1 MVIEFLKYIKLYIE
15 RTSSVR
21 RRRMFLALSVMFN
34 LSGFGM
40 MPAWGNVST
49 TQPSESWE
57 LFLKDENLTAHIH
70 GIPLKLVL
78 ERFQKT
84 TSIATVINGNME
96 DRLVKADF
104 ENLPLEKG
112 LQQLLKGHQFIL
124 TFGNSVSPNGH
135 STHKIEALHVYPPLP
150 APESASQNPLV
161 TALAEATPPSNP
173 GKLERTANPVLSH
186 EDQGEKPQT
195 HEPDLANMTDEEL
208 KELASQS
215 EDPDLLLEA
224 LDELLDRG
232 RVADALPFLKSSLK
246 NPDPLI
252 RESALDLLYD
262 MEHPPVG
269 LIADVARYDPS
280 PDLRLDALDQL
291 TDVLEFG
298 NNPAFTLS
306 ALQNVALGDK
316 NAEVRLEAMEILVDH
331 VVDAEPNPT
340 QAPQQASQLKQI
352 LQQALNNANNH
363 EIHQETKDLLEELQ
377 DVSFTAS

>member
-1 MVIEFLKYIKLYIE
+1 MRI
-15 RTSSVR
+15 
-21 RRRMFLALSVMFN
+21 FLAFAIIFT
-34 LSGFGM
+34 LSGFGLKT
-40 MPAWGNVST
+40 AWGNTLT
-49 TQPSESWE
+49 TQPPENWE

-70 GIPLKLVL
+70 GIPLTLVL

-84 TSIATVINGNME
+84 TNIATVINGNMG

-112 LQQLLKGHQFIL
+112 LQKLLKGHQFIL
-124 TFGNSVSPNGH
+124 TFGDGAKQKTPSK
-135 STHKIEALHVYPPLP
+135 HKIEALHVYPALP
-150 APESASQNPLV
+150 ARELASQNPPV
-161 TALAEATPPSNP
+161 RALAEATPPSNP
-173 GKLERTANPVLSH
+173 ARLEIQTNPVFSH
-186 EDQGEKPQT
+186 EDQGEKSES
-195 HEPDLANMTDEEL
+195 HEPDLANLTDEEL

-215 EDPDLLLEA
+215 KDPNLLLEA

-232 RVADALPFLKSSLK
+232 RVAEALPFLQSSLK

-298 NNPAFTLS
+298 NNPAFTLA
-306 ALQNVALGDK
+306 ALQNVALGDS
-316 NAEVRLEAMEILVDH
+316 NVEVRLEAMEILVDH
-331 VVDAEPNPT
+331 VVNAKPNPT
-340 QAPQQASQLKQI
+340 QAPQQAGQLKQ
-352 LQQALNNANNH
+352 LLKQALNNPNNK
-363 EIHQETKDLLEELQ
+363 EIRQETKDLLEEL
-377 DVSFTAS
+377 